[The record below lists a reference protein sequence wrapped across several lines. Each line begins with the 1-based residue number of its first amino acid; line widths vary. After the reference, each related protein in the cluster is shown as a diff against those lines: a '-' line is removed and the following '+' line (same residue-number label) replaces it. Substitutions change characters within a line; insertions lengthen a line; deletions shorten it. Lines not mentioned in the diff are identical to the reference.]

1 MPTAVSLKPAAAALA
16 RTRALRVVVVDD
28 HPVVC
33 DGVALLLSRQDGA
46 DVVGAA
52 FSGSGAVDVTR
63 ACTPDVVLL
72 DMRLPDTDTD
82 SLIRQLKA
90 AAPAVKVLLFT
101 AHPEPAIVERALAA
115 GAHGCLL
122 KDVTSDELVE
132 ALHDVARG
140 GRVLDPRLS
149 SRPDLALGPRLDSL
163 SMTRREFDVVRL
175 VATGMSNPEIAVDLG
190 LTRNT
195 VKTYLQTAMQ
205 KLGARNRV
213 DAVAKA
219 QAARL
224 L

>member
-1 MPTAVSLKPAAAALA
+1 
-16 RTRALRVVVVDD
+16 
-28 HPVVC
+28 
-33 DGVALLLSRQDGA
+33 
-46 DVVGAA
+46 
-52 FSGSGAVDVTR
+52 
-63 ACTPDVVLL
+63 
-72 DMRLPDTDTD
+72 
-82 SLIRQLKA
+82 
-90 AAPAVKVLLFT
+90 
-101 AHPEPAIVERALAA
+101 
-115 GAHGCLL
+115 
-122 KDVTSDELVE
+122 
-132 ALHDVARG
+132 
-140 GRVLDPRLS
+140 VLDPWLS
-149 SRPDLALGPRLDSL
+149 RRPDLALGPRLESL